1 MRHAMEGRRLGTLV
15 RMAIPFC
22 KAAQKQCPRTG
33 PGHPFEYNDWQ
44 IAVLI
49 FTAVLKRRKS
59 KSSQYQYL
67 TQHAHE
73 VKKRLGLRSWPV
85 RSTYFERYRRAWQL
99 FEAAITILG
108 RRLCHTW
115 VDARVVVVDKSLM
128 HAKGPKRHRRTG
140 RRARRRRGTDD
151 EADWGRSTYHG
162 WVYGY
167 SFEVVVTAPAH
178 GPVVPVLASVNTASA
193 SEHRSFGPKIA
204 RLPSNTRY
212 VLADAGYDNNRYGEQ
227 IEYNGT
233 RRTGRRFVCPSIR
246 RPNDPPSDDDAYLK
260 ERHRDRRVSRA
271 RRHARK
277 QFFRSAFGRRLSRR
291 RRKTVEPFNEW
302 FKNLFDLHDHVWH
315 RGLRNNATQ
324 ILAAIYAYQILVLYN
339 RRFATA
345 DGEIQWIL
353 DGL

>member
-1 MRHAMEGRRLGTLV
+1 M
-15 RMAIPFC
+15 
-22 KAAQKQCPRTG
+22 
-33 PGHPFEYNDWQ
+33 
-44 IAVLI
+44 LI

-99 FEAAITILG
+99 FEAAIAILG

-115 VDARVVVVDKSLM
+115 VDARVVVVEKSLM

-140 RRARRRRGTDD
+140 RRRRRRRGTDD

-167 SFEVVVTAPAH
+167 SFEVVVTAPTH
-178 GPVVPVLASVNTASA
+178 GPVVPLLASVNTASA

-204 RLPSNTRY
+204 QLPTATRY

-246 RPNDPPSDDDAYLK
+246 RPHDPPSEETYLK
-260 ERHRDRRVSRA
+260 ERRSDRRVSRM

-277 QFFRSAFGRRLSRR
+277 QFFRSLFGRRLSQR

-315 RGLRNNATQ
+315 RGLHNNATQ